1 MQTWVVFALAVI
13 KKVEGGTCV
22 YTKMQSPNKIHRS
35 YSDKYVS
42 GMSEYDL
49 FKNKN
54 VDWISGP
61 FTKAC
66 YIIFILLTWST
77 LHISTFFSS
86 EDCWTVTNIIH
97 GVVISY
103 FLI

>member
-1 MQTWVVFALAVI
+1 VKGPKNQMN
-13 KKVEGGTCV
+13 
-22 YTKMQSPNKIHRS
+22 SPNGKHRS

-61 FTKAC
+61 FTKVC
-66 YIIFILLTWST
+66 YLIFLLLAWGM
-77 LHISTFFSS
+77 LHISTFFSA
-86 EDCWTVTNIIH
+86 EDCWTVTNILH
-97 GVVISY
+97 GVVFPVNFSFINKLNIN
-103 FLI
+103 LI